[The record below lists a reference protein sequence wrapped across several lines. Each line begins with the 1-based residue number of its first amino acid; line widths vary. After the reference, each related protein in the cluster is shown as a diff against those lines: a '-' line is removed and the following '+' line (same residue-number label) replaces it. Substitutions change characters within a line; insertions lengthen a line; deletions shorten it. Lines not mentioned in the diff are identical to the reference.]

1 MHTSNIYIFNFSL
14 THYLRWIAAHYRNF
28 IWLGFHC
35 LMISTS
41 PLWARPCFPNCAVS
55 TARGKERAALFPA
68 RSLQRAPLM
77 RKAPTATLA
86 RNHYRGWSTGKKHS
100 DRRKLGLQQENNL
113 CNLIILGFKLK
124 QLSNKGTMSFCGEP
138 NVTWISAVSILSGL
152 NREGSKP
159 ARAQNMKM
167 TSILITRLF
176 RVSDPSFITIC
187 M

>member
-1 MHTSNIYIFNFSL
+1 
-14 THYLRWIAAHYRNF
+14 
-28 IWLGFHC
+28 
-35 LMISTS
+35 MISTS

-55 TARGKERAALFPA
+55 TARGEERAALFPA

-124 QLSNKGTMSFCGEP
+124 QQSNKGTMSFCGEP

-176 RVSDPSFITIC
+176 RVADPSFITIC